1 MKKFIGYF
9 LQGLLYT
16 VPIAVTIFIIYKT
29 FNAIDNILPIEDY
42 PGLGI
47 VIILVGITLFG
58 FLGSTII
65 ARPIFSYFDRTIE
78 KAPLIKIIYSAVKDL
93 LSAFVGTKK
102 SFDHPVLVKLIEHP
116 GIEKLGF
123 ITKSDLS
130 ELGIGSNKVAVYLPH
145 SYAWSGNLFIVS
157 KENITPIDASSTTGM
172 KFIISGGVTQIE
184 QHPTG
189 DNSEEVPTEQLT
201 KPTH

>member
-1 MKKFIGYF
+1 MKKIIRYF

-16 VPIAVTIFIIYKT
+16 VPIAVTVFIIYKT
-29 FNAIDNILPIEDY
+29 FNAIDNILPLDDY

-47 VIILVGITLFG
+47 LILLVSITLFG
-58 FLGSTII
+58 LLGSTII
-65 ARPIFSYFDRTIE
+65 ANPIFSYFDRTIE

-102 SFDHPVLVKLIEHP
+102 SFDQPVLVKLSENP

-123 ITKSDLS
+123 ITQSDLS
-130 ELGIGSNKVAVYLPH
+130 ELGIGSDKVAVYLPH
-145 SYAWSGNLFIVS
+145 SYAWSGNQFIVP
-157 KENITPIDASSTTGM
+157 KENVTPIDASSTTVM

-184 QHPTG
+184 QHPTD
-189 DNSEEVPTEQLT
+189 DNKNITSSST
-201 KPTH
+201 